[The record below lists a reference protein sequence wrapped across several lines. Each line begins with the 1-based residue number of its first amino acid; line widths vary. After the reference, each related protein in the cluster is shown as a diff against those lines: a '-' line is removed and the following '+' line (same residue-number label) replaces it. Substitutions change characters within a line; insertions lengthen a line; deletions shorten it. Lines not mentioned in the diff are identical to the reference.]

1 MARSSTGTT
10 RADLVEYIAWRVRD
24 ASNVRK
30 ATLDLLS
37 ELERSPKWGNAAARV
52 PDGPPLTR
60 LARAV
65 ARRVEEIR

>member
-1 MARSSTGTT
+1 MARNSTGTT

-24 ASNVRK
+24 SGNVRK

-37 ELERSPKWGNAAARV
+37 ELERSKKWGATAARV

-60 LARAV
+60 LLRAV